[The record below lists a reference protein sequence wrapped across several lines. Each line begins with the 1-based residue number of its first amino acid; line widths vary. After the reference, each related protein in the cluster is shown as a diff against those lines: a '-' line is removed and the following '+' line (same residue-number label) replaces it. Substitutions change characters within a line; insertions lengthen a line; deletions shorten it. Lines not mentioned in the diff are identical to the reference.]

1 MACKSEA
8 EFLLLLTAIIHFFQE
23 TKNIRL
29 LDVEK
34 DDSKLVELY
43 ADFWGAIYESL
54 IY

>member
-8 EFLLLLTAIIHFFQE
+8 EFLLLLTE